1 MSWLRFGPDHR
12 ELVTTLAAWLHKTC
26 SEQRDNFQIF
36 IKFSGD
42 AGTTWFVST
51 VLMAKVS
58 LSEAEGSLGHAQV
71 QHQLAQ
77 RALDA
82 RRNFSFGMWVDI
94 FPSGAHWLCCM
105 LHAPWVG
112 FYRLQCGKQLA
123 STNYKAEEIACKN
136 YGKEHRETA
145 PALLSL
151 GLAWFGRVLR
161 YTIRISHRSSP
172 DRKNTSQCQALKNHA
187 GKIDCRDVMYVI

>member
-1 MSWLRFGPDHR
+1 MSLRFGPDHR
-12 ELVTTLAAWLHKTC
+12 ELITTLAAWLHKTC
-26 SEQRDNFQIF
+26 SEQRDNFNFLLNTSVKMQH
-36 IKFSGD
+36 D
-42 AGTTWFVST
+42 TDVTWFVST

-105 LHAPWVG
+105 PHAPWVG
-112 FYRLQCGKQLA
+112 FIRLECGKSLA

-161 YTIRISHRSSP
+161 YTVY
-172 DRKNTSQCQALKNHA
+172 NHNQS
-187 GKIDCRDVMYVI
+187 